1 MNFIRQNCTVTV
13 ERCVDNALALEE
25 VGKAEYAISGNQ
37 LVIKVEDGLIGLAE
51 RDNFDFKW
59 ADNSTV
65 TGDVMEFMDLGD
77 AAPNGRFNYRY
88 IKEGGR
94 IVNPAPAVS
103 AANGQTGQSTIII
116 IVAAVCIC
124 IAGIVC
130 VVLYRLRTIKNRKS

>member
-1 MNFIRQNCTVTV
+1 
-13 ERCVDNALALEE
+13 
-25 VGKAEYAISGNQ
+25 
-37 LVIKVEDGLIGLAE
+37 
-51 RDNFDFKW
+51 
-59 ADNSTV
+59 
-65 TGDVMEFMDLGD
+65 MEFMDLGD

>member
-1 MNFIRQNCTVTV
+1 MNLLIDSDQSPLTGWEGYDYILNRSRENGTVTV
-13 ERCVDNALALEE
+13 ER
-25 VGKAEYAISGNQ
+25 
-37 LVIKVEDGLIGLAE
+37 
-51 RDNFDFKW
+51 F
-59 ADNSTV
+59 V